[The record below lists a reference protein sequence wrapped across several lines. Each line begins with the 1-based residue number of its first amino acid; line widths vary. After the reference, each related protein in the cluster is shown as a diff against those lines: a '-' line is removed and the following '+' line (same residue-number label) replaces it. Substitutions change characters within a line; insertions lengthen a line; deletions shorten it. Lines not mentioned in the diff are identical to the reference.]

1 MSSGAAALASVCAY
15 PEVRKLQKRTVHYSL
30 HTLLTVE
37 IHRHDSIRSS
47 ITLQESANA
56 VRSIVGGIELL
67 MTLLAC
73 MDLTKCKVS
82 HGEIFSVN

>member
-1 MSSGAAALASVCAY
+1 MSQHAL
-15 PEVRKLQKRTVHYSL
+15 QF
-30 HTLLTVE
+30 
-37 IHRHDSIRSS
+37 
-47 ITLQESANA
+47 TLQESANA